1 MKKFIKS
8 SVVLT
13 LLMIV
18 FIGIYTVIVYGLGKV
33 LPNHGEGEQMAVNG
47 KRYYANI
54 AQQFKSPKYFHPR
67 PSAVNYNA
75 AGSGGSN
82 KGPSNTEYLADVQ
95 KRIDSVRQQNP
106 EMQNVKVPVDL
117 VTASGSGLDPDISVK
132 GAEYQ
137 IKRIA
142 RARDLDEV
150 KVQKLIAENTKSGV
164 FGPSKVNVLKLNLA
178 LDQIK

>member
-1 MKKFIKS
+1 MKNFIKPAI
-8 SVVLT
+8 VLT
-13 LLMIV
+13 LSMI
-18 FIGIYTVIVYGLGKV
+18 ILISLYTVIVYGLGKV
-33 LPNHGEGEQMAVNG
+33 LPNHGEGEQIAVNG
-47 KRYYANI
+47 KRYYTNI
-54 AQQFKSPKYFHPR
+54 AQQFKSPNYFHPR
-67 PSAVNYNA
+67 TSAVNYNA

-82 KGPSNTEYLADVQ
+82 KGPSNPEYLADVQ
-95 KRIDSVRQQNP
+95 KRIDSVRQENP
-106 EMQNVKVPVDL
+106 EMQNAEVPVDL

-142 RARDLDEV
+142 KERNLDKA
-150 KVQKLIAENTKSGV
+150 KVQKLVAENTESGV